1 MKFLF
6 VLLSVCVL
14 YRGSL
19 ACTAKE
25 TTTEPPENQMPI
37 LPLDAGA
44 GDDRC
49 SKCRPMPGGKRPLT
63 PEEITHPDFRSI
75 VNKSLIDLRNK
86 SKGCMDYELVD
97 IKAAS
102 KQIVAGM
109 KYEWKMTVRPKR
121 LQTRADCPVS
131 DCDEAGVGC
140 NRHHQYKS
148 SAWVRPWLKNEESHQ
163 FTHARISA

>member
-1 MKFLF
+1 MLSLDFLI
-6 VLLSVCVL
+6 LISPHC
-14 YRGSL
+14 L
-19 ACTAKE
+19 ACAAME

-37 LPLDAGA
+37 LPPDVEPSAE
-44 GDDRC
+44 RC
-49 SKCRPMPGGKRPLT
+49 SNCRPMLGGKRPMT
-63 PEEITHPDFRSI
+63 PEDIAHPDFRSI
-75 VNKSLIDLRNK
+75 VHKSLIDLRGK

-97 IKAAS
+97 VTEAS
-102 KQIVAGM
+102 KQVVAGM

-121 LQTRADCPVS
+121 LQASADCPVD
-131 DCDEAGVGC
+131 DCEGAVC